1 LEVEVIKRLLISC
14 LFVVLIAPVTLL
26 HAGNRV
32 LAEVRFAAHGAEK
45 NAGVWVDGQ
54 YVGYVKE
61 LKGDKKLLLLPGK
74 HEIVVKEPWYDDYSE
89 NLLLQPGEVHT
100 IALVMTKSSIR
111 AAAKAT
117 AELKIDAD
125 PARAAVFVDKQFV
138 GHVDEFNGPGQALLL
153 TPGEHQI
160 RLELPG
166 YQPFETVVT
175 LRDHQK
181 LKIATKMMKG
191 SITEAGALVSRR

>member
-1 LEVEVIKRLLISC
+1 MFKRVLVLC
-14 LFVVLIAPVTLL
+14 LFFVLLFPAVLL

-32 LAEVRFAAHGAEK
+32 LAEVRFAPRSGAEK

-61 LKGDKKLLLLPGK
+61 LKGNKKLLLLPGQHK
-74 HEIVVKEPWYDDYSE
+74 ILVKEPWYDDYQV
-89 NLLLQPGEVHT
+89 NLLLEPGETRT
-100 IALVMTKSSIR
+100 ISLVMTKSRIR
-111 AAAKAT
+111 ANAKAT

-153 TPGEHQI
+153 IPGKHQI
-160 RLELPG
+160 RVALPG
-166 YQPFETVVT
+166 YEPFETEVN

-181 LKIATKMMKG
+181 LKIETKLVKG
-191 SITEAGALVSRR
+191 SITDAGALVSHR

>member
-1 LEVEVIKRLLISC
+1 MLKRRLLPF
-14 LFVVLIAPVTLL
+14 LFALLIAPAGLL

-32 LAEVRFAAHGAEK
+32 LAKVRFSAHGAEK

-74 HEIVVKEPWYDDYSE
+74 HEILVKEPWYDDYQV
-89 NLLLQPGEVHT
+89 NLLLEPGETRT
-100 IALVMTKSSIR
+100 IPLVMTKSRIR
-111 AAAKAT
+111 ATEKAT

-160 RLELPG
+160 RVALPG
-166 YQPFETVVT
+166 YAPFETTVQ

-181 LKIATKMMKG
+181 LKIETKLVKG
-191 SITEAGALVSRR
+191 SITEAGALVSRK